1 MLTLFLQMF
10 PFEPPEMIR
19 KPNISYPLIRTHMC
33 VYEGVRNVRFSD
45 VFRGSE
51 GNIAKKS
58 VNSNLSGISFVNFEG
73 VKQHSS

>member
-1 MLTLFLQMF
+1 
-10 PFEPPEMIR
+10 
-19 KPNISYPLIRTHMC
+19 MC
-33 VYEGVRNVRFSD
+33 AYEGVRNVRFPD